1 MRQVSPLIFIIFSII
16 IFISSGYCQSV
27 PTTLVY
33 GRGSDSIGLDAAQEE
48 DGESFLVCESIYDA
62 LVQYKRDSTEVEP
75 ALAESWETSEDGLVW
90 TFHLRRGVKFH
101 DGTDFNAD
109 AVLFSYNR
117 QGDKNHLFHN
127 VGKTWVYWNDLGMND
142 IIGSIEAVD
151 EFTVRITL
159 KRPYAPF
166 INVMAI
172 PPFNIVSPTAV
183 KKWREEFTSHPVG
196 TGPFKFVSWARN
208 DRIVLEANENYWG
221 GKPGVQRLIFRTIPE
236 SSVRLLELQK
246 GNIHIMEFPN
256 PDELGIIR
264 NDKNLTLLE
273 VAGINIGY
281 VAMNFDRKPFDNR
294 KVRLAVNHAIN
305 KQSIVDNL
313 YMGLGIVAKNPFPRQ
328 VWGYDDSIEDFAYN
342 PKLAKQLL
350 KEAGYPDGFSATLW
364 QMPNPRP
371 YFPDPTSIAVQI
383 QSDLKKVGID
393 AKIETRE
400 WGKYLQEVRAGTH
413 DMAMLGWIADFVD
426 PDNFLYTLFDPDST
440 LNIAFYRNEKLRKI
454 LVTAQKTNDHAKRIQ
469 LYKEAQQIIHE
480 DVPWVCIAHAKQ
492 VAVISK
498 SVKGYILNPITWK
511 HLWRAQIEK

>member
-1 MRQVSPLIFIIFSII
+1 MRKVFPLIFILFSSII
-16 IFISSGYCQSV
+16 LISSAYCQGA

-62 LVQYKRDSTEVEP
+62 LVQYKQDSAEIEP

-109 AVLFSYNR
+109 AVLFSYDR
-117 QGDKNHLFHN
+117 QRDENHPFHN

-142 IIGSIEAVD
+142 IIESIEAVD

-172 PPFNIVSPTAV
+172 PPFDIVSPTAV

-256 PDELGIIR
+256 PDELEIIR
-264 NDKNLTLLE
+264 NDKNLKLLE
-273 VAGINIGY
+273 VAGVNIGY
-281 VAMNFDRKPFDNR
+281 VAMNFNRKPFDNR

-313 YMGLGIVAKNPFPRQ
+313 YMGLGIVAKNPIPPT
-328 VWGYDDSIEDFAYN
+328 VWGYDNSIEDFAYN
-342 PKLAKQLL
+342 PELARQLL
-350 KEAGYPDGFSATLW
+350 KEAGYPD
-364 QMPNPRP
+364 
-371 YFPDPTSIAVQI
+371 
-383 QSDLKKVGID
+383 
-393 AKIETRE
+393 
-400 WGKYLQEVRAGTH
+400 
-413 DMAMLGWIADFVD
+413 
-426 PDNFLYTLFDPDST
+426 
-440 LNIAFYRNEKLRKI
+440 
-454 LVTAQKTNDHAKRIQ
+454 
-469 LYKEAQQIIHE
+469 
-480 DVPWVCIAHAKQ
+480 
-492 VAVISK
+492 
-498 SVKGYILNPITWK
+498 
-511 HLWRAQIEK
+511 